1 MKNWLLPES
10 GKYFKANMHCH
21 SVLSDGSWTVE
32 KLKEVYKRHGY
43 SIIAFTDHN
52 VLIDHSDL
60 NDENFMAIT
69 GYEMDVND
77 IPNDRAWNHT
87 PCTHICFYAKDAH
100 NTVMPCFNPK
110 YIPDNHADLRA
121 AQKYSGTPDYE
132 RDYKNVSD
140 MIKKTCEE
148 GFLACYNHPT
158 WSEQDMADYL
168 NIKGVFAMEIYNHSC
183 VVGGYHEFNE
193 RVYDDMLRRGN
204 KIYCIASDDNHDRF
218 DEGSPRWDSCGGFIM
233 IKAEKLEYGAIMRAL
248 ENGDFYASTGPEIYD
263 LWTEGEEVH
272 IKCSPVERISY
283 TTYGRHTVVTTGEH
297 VGDKITEAVFK
308 VSGLYDRYGRVTIY
322 DGAGHYAWTRAY
334 FDFCKMENGRYD
346 PQPFRK

>member
-183 VVGGYHEFNE
+183 VVGGYPEFNE